1 MKTAVFRTLR
11 RHRIVHVLAFT
22 MQLCM
27 AWMSVSALVHSDD
40 DDPLCNP
47 VLVLHDHNA
56 HHIGS
61 APGSSSQPDHCFICH
76 NLTLRSL
83 VASATTV
90 MADVAGQ
97 SFATASQVVAGVTL
111 VARRPARAPPL
122 A

>member
-1 MKTAVFRTLR
+1 MFRTLL
-11 RHRIVHVLAFT
+11 RHRIIHVLAFT

-61 APGSSSQPDHCFICH
+61 APGPASQPDHCFICH

-83 VASATTV
+83 VASATIV
-90 MADVAGQ
+90 MADVAGD
-97 SFATASQVVAGVTL
+97 SFAPPPAGGAGFKL
-111 VARRPARAPPL
+111 VARRPARALPL